1 MPSSTRASRLVVSA
15 AAAAAVLAVLLV
27 GPCCFLSAY
36 AAASL
41 GDFGQEYQAI
51 MESAGKGFGMLYRDM
66 TAPPASYQWE
76 CVEDLSLQY
85 SVAYASLTEP
95 YTVNVLTSMI
105 TVTRTESTPGVSYNL
120 IGIACTYD
128 GNCGDLKRGNLLTFS
143 LRKDLI
149 IIVTGSVLSNGIT
162 NFLPVSYYVV
172 QLASSCSSANI
183 ANVTRPF
190 SVGAS
195 SVWMQ
200 LWQ

>member
-1 MPSSTRASRLVVSA
+1 MPSSTRASHLVVSA

-27 GPCCFLSAY
+27 GPCCFLTAY
-36 AAASL
+36 AATSL
-41 GDFGQEYQAI
+41 DDFGREYQAI
-51 MESAGKGFGMLYRDM
+51 MESAGKGFSMLYRDM
-66 TAPPASYQWE
+66 TAPPTSYQWE
-76 CVEDLSLQY
+76 CMQDLSLHY

-95 YTVNVLTSMI
+95 YTVNVLASMI
-105 TVTRTESTPGVSYNL
+105 TVTRAASTSGVSYSL

-128 GNCGDLKRGNLLTFS
+128 GSCGDLKRGSSLTFS
-143 LRKDLI
+143 LREDLI
-149 IIVTGSVLSNGIT
+149 IIVTGSVFSNSIT

-172 QLASSCSSANI
+172 QRASSCSSANV